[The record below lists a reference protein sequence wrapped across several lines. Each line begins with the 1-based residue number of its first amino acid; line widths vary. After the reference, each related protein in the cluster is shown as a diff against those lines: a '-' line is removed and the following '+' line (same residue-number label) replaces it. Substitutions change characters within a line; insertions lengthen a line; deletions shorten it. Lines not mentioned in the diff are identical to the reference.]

1 MEDELFKNPCYFQ
14 EKLKEEL
21 YITRQKLLSEEKQ
34 RKAIENELVQI
45 KRTVP
50 MSENDFEVNFVIHF
64 PFITIVLVFYVLF

>member
-1 MEDELFKNPCYFQ
+1 M
-14 EKLKEEL
+14 
-21 YITRQKLLSEEKQ
+21 RQKLLSEEKQ

-64 PFITIVLVFYVLF
+64 PHITIVLVLYGFLIH